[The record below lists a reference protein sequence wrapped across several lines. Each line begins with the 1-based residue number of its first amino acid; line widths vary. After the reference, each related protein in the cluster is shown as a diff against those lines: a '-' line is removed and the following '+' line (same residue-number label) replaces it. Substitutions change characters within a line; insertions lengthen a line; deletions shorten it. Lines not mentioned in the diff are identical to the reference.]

1 MKKTSHN
8 ISGHDLDEVLAAY
21 RPRVAAF
28 VARIM
33 GNNADVDD
41 LVQETFIKVSS
52 GWTRFR
58 GDSALSSWIFQI
70 ASNVCADHFRAGKR
84 HAAEPLEESSTTVNI
99 PKTNPVEFAEHGE
112 MSQCVKERVNSL
124 PPSYR
129 DVLIR
134 RDIEGFR
141 IKEIAEME
149 GATANSVKTRL
160 CRARK
165 KLRTILES
173 ACELSLD
180 ERNVLVC
187 ERKRPE

>member
-1 MKKTSHN
+1 M
-8 ISGHDLDEVLAAY
+8 
-21 RPRVAAF
+21 
-28 VARIM
+28 
-33 GNNADVDD
+33 
-41 LVQETFIKVSS
+41 
-52 GWTRFR
+52 
-58 GDSALSSWIFQI
+58 SSWIFQI

-84 HAAEPLEESSTTVNI
+84 HVAEPLEESSTTVNI
-99 PKTNPVEFAEHGE
+99 PKTNPIEFAEHGE